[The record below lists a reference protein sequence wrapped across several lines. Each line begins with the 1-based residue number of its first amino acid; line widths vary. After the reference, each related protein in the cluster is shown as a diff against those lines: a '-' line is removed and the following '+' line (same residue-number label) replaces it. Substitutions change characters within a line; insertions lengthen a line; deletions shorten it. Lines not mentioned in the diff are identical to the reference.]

1 MPSHVE
7 VDVKVATL
15 GTPQSHHRLSRVNA
29 RERRSRQEC
38 RILGTAVQEMQLLE
52 AKWWRRF
59 GLHSTVRSCS
69 CSGYD
74 EGG

>member
-7 VDVKVATL
+7 VDVKVAKL
-15 GTPQSHHRLSRVNA
+15 ATPQSHHGLSGADA
-29 RERRSRQEC
+29 RERCSRQEC

-59 GLHSTVRSCS
+59 GLHSTVLFLFRIR
-69 CSGYD
+69 
-74 EGG
+74 